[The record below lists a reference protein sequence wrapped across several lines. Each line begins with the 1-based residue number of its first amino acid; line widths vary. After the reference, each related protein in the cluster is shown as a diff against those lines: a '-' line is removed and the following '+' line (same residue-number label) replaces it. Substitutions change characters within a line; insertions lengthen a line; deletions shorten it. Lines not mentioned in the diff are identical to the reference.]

1 MRQRLSIVT
10 SKPQTT
16 RSRILG
22 VLTRPGSQTIFLDT
36 PGLLEPSYRLHEAMD
51 RQIERASSEAD
62 VVLLLIDATRLDDR
76 RDLISAFVSRTNTP
90 IVPALNKTDLLS
102 PDRVK
107 AALDEV
113 EGGFGL
119 TPAMPI
125 SALRG
130 ENLDALLSRLESLLP
145 MGQQLY
151 PDDMIAEQPE
161 RFFAA
166 ELIREAAFE
175 QLGDELPYAVQVV
188 VEEFSD
194 PAMESGDTG
203 GQDKTYIA
211 ATLYVERDSQKGIVI
226 GRGGQRLRSIGRQA
240 RERIEALVAA
250 GVYLDLRVKVR
261 RDWRN
266 RDSDLK
272 EFGYR

>member
-22 VLTRPGSQTIFLDT
+22 ILTRPGSQTVFLDT

-51 RQIERASSEAD
+51 RQIGRASSEAD
-62 VVLLLIDATRLDDR
+62 VVLLLIDGTRLDDR
-76 RDLISAFVSRTNTP
+76 RDLISAFVSRTDTP
-90 IVPALNKTDLLS
+90 IVPAVNKTDLLS

-107 AALDEV
+107 AALAEV
-113 EGGFGL
+113 EEGFGL
-119 TPAMPI
+119 APAIPV

-130 ENLDALLSRLESLLP
+130 ENLDTLLSRLESYLP

-188 VEEFSD
+188 VEEFDD
-194 PAMESGDTG
+194 PEVESGNA
-203 GQDKTYIA
+203 GQEDKTYIA

-226 GRGGQRLRSIGRQA
+226 GRGGKRLRSIGLQA

-250 GVYLDLRVKVR
+250 EVYLDLRVKVR